1 MKNENKKRVHPK
13 VQKKKVV
20 VTGGAGF
27 IGSHVVDAL
36 VQKGFEAHIVDN
48 LSAGKAEHMNKDA
61 LFHKIDIRDY
71 GALEDVMR
79 DAIYVFHLA
88 ALPRVPYSI
97 EYPRETNEINVGGTL
112 NVLLAS
118 QRAGVARVIYSAS
131 SSAYGDQPVLPL
143 HEGMSADPKS
153 PYGLQKWIGEWYCK
167 VFSGEPYNLPTVSL
181 RYFNIYGPRQDPE
194 GGYALVIG
202 KFLKMKKEGKPLT
215 ITGDGKQTRDFTH
228 VTDAVRANL
237 LAMESSRVGKGEVI
251 NIGYGKNASV
261 NKVAELVGGPVEY
274 IAPRIEPKH
283 TRADRTLAKK
293 LLGWEPTISLE
304 EGINDLLRH

>member
-1 MKNENKKRVHPK
+1 MA
-13 VQKKKVV
+13 QKKKKNTTKVV
-20 VTGGAGF
+20 VTGAAGF
-27 IGSHVVDAL
+27 IGSHVADAL
-36 VQKGFEAHIVDN
+36 IERGFEVHVVDN
-48 LSAGKAEHMNKDA
+48 LAAGKREHVNKNAVLHRIDVCDFDA
-61 LFHKIDIRDY
+61 LQDVIL
-71 GALEDVMR
+71 GAT
-79 DAIYVFHLA
+79 YVFHLA

-97 EYPRETNEINVGGTL
+97 EYPRETNEVNVGGTL

-118 QRAGVARVIYSAS
+118 QRAGVKRVIYSAS

-143 HEGMSADPKS
+143 HEKMSADPKS

-202 KFLKMKKEGKPLT
+202 KFLKMKKEGKPMT

-228 VTDAVRANL
+228 VSDAVRANL
-237 LAMESSRVGKGEVI
+237 LAMESPRVGRGEVI
-251 NIGYGKNASV
+251 NIGYGKNVTV
-261 NKVAELVGGPVEY
+261 NEVAKLIGGPVEY
-274 IAPRIEPKH
+274 IAARIEPKH

-304 EGINDLLRH
+304 EGIKDLLRR